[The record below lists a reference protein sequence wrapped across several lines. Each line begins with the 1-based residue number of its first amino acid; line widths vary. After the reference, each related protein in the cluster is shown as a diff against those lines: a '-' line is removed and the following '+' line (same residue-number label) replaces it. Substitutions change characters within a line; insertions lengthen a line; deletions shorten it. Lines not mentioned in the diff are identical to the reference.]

1 MTVHGYEIEAVVVRQ
16 SVGGSTWEY
25 EIDTVV
31 GEAVEGSG
39 FKTAEDALAAVAAVM
54 GVITD

>member
-1 MTVHGYEIEAVVVRQ
+1 MTVHGYEVEAVSVRQ
-16 SVGGSTWEY
+16 TFESALWEY

-39 FKTAEDALAAVAAVM
+39 FKTVEDALAAVAAVM